1 MIQFRWLALCIAA
14 IAFVVALPASTQL
27 RLDRSLEKMFPEE
40 APTRVDFEE
49 LERIFGVS
57 ELIVF
62 AYRDSELWSANGEG
76 LQRLERIRKRIEAI
90 PGVDSALDLSK
101 LNRMLATLK
110 PASTGIL
117 GALSGS
123 EKKVIPLLD
132 SKDEIALSLKKL
144 FEGQTHSSS
153 SDLVAIACILKESDR
168 FDGYRDTIAA
178 MRLVELESEQSP
190 LLVGQRVMLEE
201 GFDAIE
207 EDGNRLSLYVGST
220 LVVLLTIGF
229 RSLRWALITIVIVQW
244 SLVVTRALLVLLSWE
259 LTMVS
264 SMLASIVTVIAVAT
278 SMHWMLA
285 YQKLC
290 REGKDPESALATS
303 FFSLKGPI
311 AWACITDAI
320 GFASLTFSNVGPVQ
334 DYGWMM
340 ALASLVV
347 LFGIF
352 LCIPGLALVPLL
364 PEPWQRRFF
373 LAPELQGAKWMEEN
387 WLKPGLIAVQQS
399 VCKLPATVLCFS
411 IVLAALA
418 LIGSLRIQVETDFI
432 KNFRSDSSISVA
444 YRAVE
449 NELGGAGVW
458 DVVVPLPKPAREEQ
472 VQAIR
477 DLEQKLRS
485 ITIETDQGS
494 LGLTSV
500 MSLIDADDIVSR
512 NPWLRP
518 IGLEGRLIGMKPAMG
533 SFFDSLLSE
542 PQDQLGS
549 TQRYVRI
556 MLRAREQSEAAG
568 KEKLIDTVKSAV
580 STYGMNDN
588 GSKDK
593 VQPFVSG
600 YYVLLA
606 ELVRSVV
613 ADQWVCFAV
622 ASLGIWIAVS
632 IAMRSVVLAT
642 LALIPN
648 AIPSLCILGWFGWTG
663 TPVNLGAAMI
673 AAVSMGLSVD
683 SSIHYLTRFNR
694 ERLNGAS
701 FEAALMAAQSDI
713 GLSVLFSTFA
723 LMIGFGA
730 LAMSDFLPTV
740 VFGATAALTMVGGM
754 IGNLVLLPA
763 MLHSA
768 RSIL

>member
-14 IAFVVALPASTQL
+14 IAFMVALPASTQL
-27 RLDRSLEKMFPEE
+27 RLDRSLEKMFPED
-40 APTRVDFEE
+40 APTRVAFEE
-49 LERIFGVS
+49 LEHIFGVS

-62 AYRDSELWSANGEG
+62 AYRDSELWSASGEG
-76 LQRLERIRKRIEAI
+76 LQRLERIRKRIETI

-123 EKKVIPLLD
+123 EKKGYPLLD
-132 SKDEIALSLKKL
+132 HEDEIASMLKAL
-144 FEGQTHSSS
+144 FAGQTHSAN
-153 SDLVAIACILKESDR
+153 SDLVAIACILKESDGP
-168 FDGYRDTIAA
+168 DGYRSTIAA
-178 MRLVELESEQSP
+178 MRSVDLESEQSP

-207 EDGNRLSLYVGST
+207 EDGNRLSFYVGFT

-229 RSLRWALITIVIVQW
+229 RSLRWALITIFVVQW
-244 SLVVTRALLVLLSWE
+244 SLVVTRALLVLLHWE

-290 REGKDPESALATS
+290 RQGKDSESALANS

-340 ALASLVV
+340 AIASLVV
-347 LFGIF
+347 LLGIF

-364 PEPWQRRFF
+364 PEPWQSRLF
-373 LAPELQGAKWMEEN
+373 LAPEMQGAKWMEEN
-387 WLKPGLIAVQQS
+387 WFKPWLLAVQRS
-399 VCKLPATVLCFS
+399 VCRFPGAVLIFSSVITV
-411 IVLAALA
+411 LA
-418 LIGSLRIQVETDFI
+418 LIGSLKIQVETDFI
-432 KNFRSDSSISVA
+432 KNFRSDSSISIA

-458 DVVVPLPKPAREEQ
+458 DVVVPLPKPSRDEH
-472 VQAIR
+472 VQLIR
-477 DLEQKLRS
+477 DLEKELRS
-485 ITIETDQGS
+485 IAIETNQGT

-512 NPWLRP
+512 NPLLRTV
-518 IGLEGRLIGMKPAMG
+518 GFEGRLIGMKPAMG

-542 PQDQLGS
+542 SSKEKGTS
-549 TQRYVRI
+549 QRYVRI
-556 MLRAREQSEAAG
+556 MLRAREQTDATG
-568 KEKLIDTVKSAV
+568 KEKLIQSVKSIV
-580 STYGMNDN
+580 DSYDFK
-588 GSKDK
+588 SQ
-593 VQPFVSG
+593 VQPLVSG

-613 ADQWVCFAV
+613 ADQRVCFAV

-632 IAMRSVVLAT
+632 IAMRSIVLAT

-673 AAVSMGLSVD
+673 AAVSMGLSID
-683 SSIHYLTRFNR
+683 SSIHYLTRFKR
-694 ERLNGAS
+694 ERENGETFESALIAS
-701 FEAALMAAQSDI
+701 QSDI
-713 GLSVLFSTFA
+713 GLSVLFSTIA

-754 IGNLVLLPA
+754 VGNLVLLPA

>member
-1 MIQFRWLALCIAA
+1 M
-14 IAFVVALPASTQL
+14 VALPASTQL
-27 RLDRSLEKMFPEE
+27 RLDRSLEKMFPHD
-40 APTRVDFEE
+40 APTRVAFEE
-49 LERIFGVS
+49 LERVFGVS

-62 AYRDSELWSANGEG
+62 AYRDSDLWSTNGEG
-76 LQRLERIRKRIEAI
+76 LQRLERIRKRIESI

-101 LNRMLATLK
+101 LDRMLSTLK
-110 PASTGIL
+110 PATSGLL
-117 GALSGS
+117 GALRGS
-123 EKKVIPLLD
+123 EKKDHPLLD
-132 SKDEIALSLKKL
+132 SEDEIASSLKKL
-144 FEGQTHSSS
+144 FEGQTHSAN
-153 SDLVAIACILKESDR
+153 SDLVAIACILKEADR
-168 FDGYRDTIAA
+168 PNGYRDSIAD
-178 MRLVELESEQSP
+178 MRMVDLESEQSP

-207 EDGNRLSLYVGST
+207 EDGNRLSRYVGFT

-244 SLVVTRALLVLLSWE
+244 SLVVTRALLVMANWE

-285 YQKLC
+285 YQRLC
-290 REGKDPESALATS
+290 REGKSPESALANS

-320 GFASLTFSNVGPVQ
+320 GFVSLTFSGVGPVQ

-347 LFGIF
+347 LLGIF
-352 LCIPGLALVPLL
+352 LCIPGLVLVPLL
-364 PEPWQRRFF
+364 PEPWQRRLF
-373 LAPELQGAKWMEEN
+373 LAPEMQGAKWMEEA
-387 WLKPGLIAVQQS
+387 WLKPALLAVQRS
-399 VCKLPATVLCFS
+399 VCQFPAAVLCVS
-411 IVLAALA
+411 AAITALA
-418 LIGSLRIQVETDFI
+418 VVGSLHIRVETDFI
-432 KNFRSDSSISVA
+432 KNFRSDSSISIA

-458 DVVVPLPKPAREEQ
+458 DVVVPLPKPSREEDL
-472 VQAIR
+472 QAVR
-477 DLEQKLRS
+477 DLEKDLRS
-485 ITIETDQGS
+485 IAIETNRRS

-500 MSLIDADDIVSR
+500 MSVVDADDIVGR

-518 IGLEGRLIGMKPAMG
+518 IGFEGRLIGMRPAIG
-533 SFFDSLLSE
+533 SFFDSLLAESTNAK
-542 PQDQLGS
+542 GS
-549 TQRYVRI
+549 AQRFVRI
-556 MLRAREQSEAAG
+556 MLRSREQTDAAG
-568 KEKLIDTVKSAV
+568 KEKLIQAV
-580 STYGMNDN
+580 ESIVDSHNLAAE
-588 GSKDK
+588 

-606 ELVRSVV
+606 ELVQSVV
-613 ADQWVCFAV
+613 ADQWICFAV

-632 IAMRSVVLAT
+632 IAMRSFILAS

-663 TPVNLGAAMI
+663 TQVNLGAAMI

-683 SSIHYLTRFNR
+683 SSIHYLTRFKR
-694 ERLNGAS
+694 ERQGGES
-701 FEAALMAAQSDI
+701 FESALMAAQSDI
-713 GLSVLFSTFA
+713 GLSVLFSTVA

-754 IGNLVLLPA
+754 VGNLVLLPA
-763 MLHSA
+763 MLQSV